1 MADASSRPLHVVI
14 LAAGQGTRMRSDLPK
29 VLHPLAGRP
38 LLRHVVDTAL
48 DLDPAAVHVV
58 HGHGSDSVRSALAD
72 APVTWVEQG
81 EQLGTGHA
89 VQQALPAIPDD
100 ATVLVLYGD
109 VPLVRAET
117 MTNLVAAAADG
128 AAVLTTELAD
138 PVGYGRVIRDADGS
152 VARIVED
159 KDARP
164 GERAVRETNTGLMAA
179 PAGRLRGWL
188 ARCGNDNA
196 QGEYYLTDVVAL
208 ARSDGEA
215 VHAAVA
221 ADPAEVA
228 GVNDRIQLQTAER
241 AYQYRQAQEL
251 MRAGLGLVD
260 AGRFDLRGS
269 LVFGRDCSIDVGVV
283 LEGRVVLGD
292 GVCIGPYSVLRD
304 TVVEDGAA
312 VDSHTIAEQA
322 HIGAGAQVGPYAR
335 LRPGTELRAGARVGN
350 FVETKKAVIGQG
362 SKVNHL
368 SYIGDAELGRD
379 VNVGAGTITC
389 NYDGSDKHRTVIE
402 DGAFIG
408 SDSQLVAPVRV
419 GAGAFLGA
427 GTTLTRDTEPGSL
440 TVTRAPQRSVPGW
453 ARRRRE

>member
-48 DLDPAAVHVV
+48 SLGPAGVYVV
-58 HGHGSDSVRSALAD
+58 HGHGGDSVRSALAD
-72 APVTWVEQG
+72 VPVRWVEQT

-89 VQQALPAIPDD
+89 VQQALPNIPDD
-100 ATVLVLYGD
+100 ASVLVLYGD
-109 VPLVRAET
+109 VPLVRATT
-117 MTNLVAAAADG
+117 MTDLVAAAADG
-128 AAVLTTELAD
+128 AAVLTTELPD
-138 PVGYGRVIRDADGS
+138 PKGYGRVIRDANGS
-152 VARIVED
+152 VARIVEE
-159 KDARP
+159 KDATP
-164 GERAVRETNTGLMAA
+164 DECVVSETNTGLMAA
-179 PAGRLRGWL
+179 PAGRLRAWL
-188 ARCGNDNA
+188 ERSGNDNA

-215 VHAAVA
+215 VHAAIA

-228 GVNDRIQLQTAER
+228 GVNDRLQLQAAER
-241 AYQYRQAQEL
+241 AYQHRQAQEL

-269 LVFGRDCSIDVGVV
+269 LTFGRDCSIDVGVI
-283 LEGRVVLGD
+283 LEGRVALGD
-292 GVCIGPYSVLRD
+292 GVSIGPYSVLRD
-304 TVVEDGAA
+304 TVVEDGAT
-312 VDSHTIAEQA
+312 VDSHTVAEQTR
-322 HIGAGAQVGPYAR
+322 IGPGAQAGPYAR
-335 LRPGTELRAGARVGN
+335 LRPGTELHAGARVGN

-389 NYDGSDKHRTVIE
+389 NYDGSEKHRTVIE

-427 GTTLTRDTEPGSL
+427 GTTLTRDTEPESL
-440 TVTRAPQRSVPGW
+440 TVTRAPQRSVQGW

>member
-48 DLDPAAVHVV
+48 GLGPAAVHVV
-58 HGHGSDSVRSALAD
+58 HGHGGDRVRSALAD
-72 APVTWVEQG
+72 VPVTWVEQG

-100 ATVLVLYGD
+100 ASVLVLYGD

-138 PVGYGRVIRDADGS
+138 PGGYGRVIRDADGS

-159 KDARP
+159 KDATP
-164 GERAVRETNTGLMAA
+164 DERAVRETNTGLMAA

-188 ARCGNDNA
+188 ARCGNDNV

-221 ADPAEVA
+221 ADPEEVA
-228 GVNDRIQLQTAER
+228 GVNDRVQLQTAER

-269 LVFGRDCSIDVGVV
+269 LAFGRDCSIDVGVV

-292 GVCIGPYSVLRD
+292 GVSIGPYSVLRD
-304 TVVEDGAA
+304 TVVEDGAT

-350 FVETKKAVIGQG
+350 FVETKKAVIGPG

-389 NYDGSDKHRTVIE
+389 NYDGSEKHRTVIE

-427 GTTLTRDTEPGSL
+427 GTTLTRDTEPESL